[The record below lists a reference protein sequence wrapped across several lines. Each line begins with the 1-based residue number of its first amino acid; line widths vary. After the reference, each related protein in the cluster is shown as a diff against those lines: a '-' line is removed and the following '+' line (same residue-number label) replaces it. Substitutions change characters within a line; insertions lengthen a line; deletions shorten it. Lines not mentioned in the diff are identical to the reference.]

1 MQPDHD
7 QPEYRDLPNH
17 PSATPL
23 ERPTNQAPT
32 LPYRRR
38 KQPHPNQGETFRTL
52 ESWYREV
59 QTCLKPASRKP
70 HPTRLSS
77 TCKTTSLNSST
88 DANGRNTNAAQGSA
102 RLTHSNSMVSSRDP
116 SLAPRRGP
124 GQPVTLGPPTIP
136 RPIHFCHNNPVA
148 TLNTSV
154 RQSVSLPSRIAK
166 RVLALAET
174 RHTSA
179 SRILVD
185 LIETG
190 LQAKQAQHQRFF
202 ELTDQ
207 LAESTDPTERKRLQ
221 EELTRLTCC
230 K

>member
-1 MQPDHD
+1 M
-7 QPEYRDLPNH
+7 
-17 PSATPL
+17 
-23 ERPTNQAPT
+23 
-32 LPYRRR
+32 
-38 KQPHPNQGETFRTL
+38 
-52 ESWYREV
+52 
-59 QTCLKPASRKP
+59 
-70 HPTRLSS
+70 
-77 TCKTTSLNSST
+77 
-88 DANGRNTNAAQGSA
+88 
-102 RLTHSNSMVSSRDP
+102 
-116 SLAPRRGP
+116 
-124 GQPVTLGPPTIP
+124 
-136 RPIHFCHNNPVA
+136 A

-207 LAESTDPTERKRLQ
+207 LAESTGHDPTERKRLQ